1 MKLFQNDNSR
11 TNLIQ
16 KNVAASFLLKFVG
29 AAITLLLVP
38 LTLACLGEYQNG
50 IWLTI
55 SSMLVWIDQMDIG
68 LGNGLRNKLT
78 VYVAQQET
86 EKARGL
92 ISSTMVMLLCI
103 TGVLMVI
110 LSLLIETTDIFSFL
124 NVDESR
130 VPELRTALMA
140 AVILVCMTFSLKFI
154 SNVYLGMQLPAMSN
168 LILVLGQGLAM
179 TATWMLLQ
187 TGHATFLNVVIVN
200 TAAPLLTYLVFYP
213 ITFYVKYPSLRPS
226 FRLANLREALSLANI
241 GVRFFWLQIASVV
254 QFMTANILISKFFSP
269 EMVTPYQITYR
280 YFSIVLVAFSI
291 ISVPYWNATTDAYA
305 RGDMLWIAAA
315 NRRMRL
321 VTLSMAA
328 ALALMTLV
336 SPFVYN
342 IWIGDKCHVPYGM
355 TVMMAIYIFLLVDS
369 TRYSYFLNGIGAL
382 RLQLYMTV
390 MVVVFIPLAWF
401 VSHVA
406 HDIIYFMAVMCVCLI
421 PSIVVNKIQFHKI
434 LKGKAV
440 GLWRI

>member
-1 MKLFQNDNSR
+1 MKFFQDHNSR

-29 AAITLLLVP
+29 AVITLMLVP
-38 LTLACLGEYQNG
+38 LTLACLGEYKNG

-78 VYVAQQET
+78 VYIAQQET
-86 EKARGL
+86 EKARRL

-103 TGVLMVI
+103 TGILMAM
-110 LSLLIETTDIFSFL
+110 LSLLVETTDIFAFL
-124 NVDESR
+124 NVEENR
-130 VPELRTALMA
+130 VPELRTALLT

-168 LILVLGQGLAM
+168 LILVIGQGLAM
-179 TATWMLLQ
+179 TATWLLLRN
-187 TGHATFLNVVIVN
+187 GIATFTNVVVVN
-200 TAAPLLTYLVFYP
+200 TAAPLVTYMVFYP

-280 YFSIVLVAFSI
+280 YFSIILVAFTI
-291 ISVPYWNATTDAYA
+291 ISVPYWSATTDAYA
-305 RGDMLWIAAA
+305 RGDMPWIASA
-315 NRRMRL
+315 NRRMHL
-321 VTLSMAA
+321 ITLATAA
-328 ALALMTLV
+328 ALVLMTLV
-336 SPFVYN
+336 SPFVYDV
-342 IWIGDKCHVPYGM
+342 WIGDKCHVPYGM
-355 TVMMAIYIFLLVDS
+355 TVMMAVYIFLLIDS

-390 MVVVFIPLAWF
+390 MVVIFIPLAWL
-401 VSHVA
+401 VSTIV
-406 HDIIYFMAVMCVCLI
+406 HDITYFMAVMCLCLV

-434 LKGKAV
+434 LRGKAV